1 MTLTKIKTLSITDYI
16 NILMVIFVF
25 TFPISAKKVYPL
37 LILLIVLWIF
47 ENNWRDYGVEYT
59 SKISKSA
66 TGLVTINGLITG
78 GNNGTLVGQLPA
90 EYKPLSRQLT
100 IQFCENGY
108 VRVDIRTDGYIE
120 VLNQG
125 TRDNSSWVGLQFNY
139 PTF

>member
-1 MTLTKIKTLSITDYI
+1 MILYASEIKINGIKAFIEPIPTKNLKDILT
-16 NILMVIFVF
+16 
-25 TFPISAKKVYPL
+25 
-37 LILLIVLWIF
+37 F

-100 IQFCENGY
+100 IQSCENGY
-108 VRVDIRTDGYIE
+108 VRVDIRTNGYID
-120 VLNQG
+120 VLSQG